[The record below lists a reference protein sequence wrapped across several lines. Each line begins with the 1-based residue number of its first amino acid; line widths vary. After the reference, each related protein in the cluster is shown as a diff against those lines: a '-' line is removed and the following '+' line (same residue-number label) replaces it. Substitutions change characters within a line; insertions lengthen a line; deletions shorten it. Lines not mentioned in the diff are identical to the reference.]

1 MIPVAARD
9 ALDPRLPI
17 SVVQYAATCPF
28 ADPPPFWRPVQLRL
42 PYGGYYTVS
51 ARSGGSTAEP
61 RKPEPTAPLN
71 RLRGREPD
79 CQNPWSA
86 WRRTLAVL
94 ESCTEAAGLLLSSGL
109 SSWDQRLFQ
118 PPSGTRRS
126 AISAWPR
133 GLETNFHCCNK
144 PRLRW

>member
-1 MIPVAARD
+1 MIPVAVRD

-17 SVVQYAATCPF
+17 SVVQYAATCLF

-51 ARSGGSTAEP
+51 PQSGGSTAEP

-71 RLRGREPD
+71 RPRGREPD

-86 WRRTLAVL
+86 WRRTLAGVG
-94 ESCTEAAGLLLSSGL
+94 SGTAAAGVVLAGGMS
-109 SSWDQRLFQ
+109 
-118 PPSGTRRS
+118 
-126 AISAWPR
+126 R
-133 GLETNFHCCNK
+133 GV
-144 PRLRW
+144 WWW